1 MHVLEDCSQEN
12 SAIIQH
18 RNIMWFWSIHCQQ
31 NGICGNMRQRSEQED
46 GTRRYRMADAANLP
60 KDVVL
65 GVPILTLTG
74 HYEVNIE
81 NYRGILE
88 YTEQLIRINVRSGQI
103 RITGKSLEINYY
115 TTTDMKITGKVEK
128 IEYS

>member
-1 MHVLEDCSQEN
+1 
-12 SAIIQH
+12 
-18 RNIMWFWSIHCQQ
+18 
-31 NGICGNMRQRSEQED
+31 MRQRSEQED

-88 YTEQLIRINVRSGQI
+88 YTEQLIRINVRGGQI

-115 TTTDMKITGKVEK
+115 TTTDMKITGKIEK

>member
-1 MHVLEDCSQEN
+1 
-12 SAIIQH
+12 
-18 RNIMWFWSIHCQQ
+18 
-31 NGICGNMRQRSEQED
+31 MRQRSEQED
-46 GTRRYRMADAANLP
+46 GTRRYRMADAANLL

>member
-1 MHVLEDCSQEN
+1 
-12 SAIIQH
+12 
-18 RNIMWFWSIHCQQ
+18 
-31 NGICGNMRQRSEQED
+31 MRQRSEQED

-60 KDVVL
+60 KDVEL

-115 TTTDMKITGKVEK
+115 ATTDMKITGKVEK

>member
-1 MHVLEDCSQEN
+1 
-12 SAIIQH
+12 
-18 RNIMWFWSIHCQQ
+18 
-31 NGICGNMRQRSEQED
+31 MRQRSEQED
-46 GTRRYRMADAANLP
+46 GTRRYRMADAANLQ

>member
-1 MHVLEDCSQEN
+1 M
-12 SAIIQH
+12 
-18 RNIMWFWSIHCQQ
+18 CQS
-31 NGICGNMRQRSEQED
+31 SEQVD
-46 GTRRYRMADAANLP
+46 VTRRYGMADAANLP
-60 KDVVL
+60 KDEEL

-88 YTEQLIRINVRSGQI
+88 YTEQLIRINVRSVQI

-115 TTTDMKITGKVEK
+115 STTDMKITGKVEK
-128 IEYS
+128 NEYS

>member
-1 MHVLEDCSQEN
+1 
-12 SAIIQH
+12 
-18 RNIMWFWSIHCQQ
+18 
-31 NGICGNMRQRSEQED
+31 
-46 GTRRYRMADAANLP
+46 MADAANLP
-60 KDVVL
+60 DVVL

>member
-1 MHVLEDCSQEN
+1 
-12 SAIIQH
+12 
-18 RNIMWFWSIHCQQ
+18 
-31 NGICGNMRQRSEQED
+31 
-46 GTRRYRMADAANLP
+46 MADAANLP

-81 NYRGILE
+81 NGILE

>member
-1 MHVLEDCSQEN
+1 MAEV
-12 SAIIQH
+12 
-18 RNIMWFWSIHCQQ
+18 
-31 NGICGNMRQRSEQED
+31 GNV
-46 GTRRYRMADAANLP
+46 T
-60 KDVVL
+60 KDVVM

>member
-1 MHVLEDCSQEN
+1 
-12 SAIIQH
+12 
-18 RNIMWFWSIHCQQ
+18 
-31 NGICGNMRQRSEQED
+31 
-46 GTRRYRMADAANLP
+46 MADAANLQ

>member
-1 MHVLEDCSQEN
+1 
-12 SAIIQH
+12 
-18 RNIMWFWSIHCQQ
+18 
-31 NGICGNMRQRSEQED
+31 MRQRSEQED

-74 HYEVNIE
+74 HYEVN
-81 NYRGILE
+81 
-88 YTEQLIRINVRSGQI
+88 VRSGQI

>member
-1 MHVLEDCSQEN
+1 
-12 SAIIQH
+12 
-18 RNIMWFWSIHCQQ
+18 
-31 NGICGNMRQRSEQED
+31 
-46 GTRRYRMADAANLP
+46 MADVANLP

>member
-1 MHVLEDCSQEN
+1 
-12 SAIIQH
+12 
-18 RNIMWFWSIHCQQ
+18 
-31 NGICGNMRQRSEQED
+31 MRQRSEQED

-60 KDVVL
+60 KDVVP

>member
-1 MHVLEDCSQEN
+1 
-12 SAIIQH
+12 
-18 RNIMWFWSIHCQQ
+18 
-31 NGICGNMRQRSEQED
+31 MRQRSEQED

-88 YTEQLIRINVRSGQI
+88 YTEQLIRINVRGGQI
-103 RITGKSLEINYY
+103 HITGKSLEINYY

>member
-1 MHVLEDCSQEN
+1 
-12 SAIIQH
+12 
-18 RNIMWFWSIHCQQ
+18 
-31 NGICGNMRQRSEQED
+31 
-46 GTRRYRMADAANLP
+46 MADAANLP

-74 HYEVNIE
+74 HYEVN
-81 NYRGILE
+81 NRGILE

>member
-1 MHVLEDCSQEN
+1 
-12 SAIIQH
+12 
-18 RNIMWFWSIHCQQ
+18 
-31 NGICGNMRQRSEQED
+31 
-46 GTRRYRMADAANLP
+46 MADEANLP

>member
-1 MHVLEDCSQEN
+1 
-12 SAIIQH
+12 
-18 RNIMWFWSIHCQQ
+18 
-31 NGICGNMRQRSEQED
+31 MRQRSEQED

-81 NYRGILE
+81 NDRGSLE

>member
-1 MHVLEDCSQEN
+1 
-12 SAIIQH
+12 
-18 RNIMWFWSIHCQQ
+18 
-31 NGICGNMRQRSEQED
+31 MRQRSKQED

-103 RITGKSLEINYY
+103 RITGKSLEINYN

>member
-1 MHVLEDCSQEN
+1 
-12 SAIIQH
+12 
-18 RNIMWFWSIHCQQ
+18 
-31 NGICGNMRQRSEQED
+31 
-46 GTRRYRMADAANLP
+46 MADAANLP

-88 YTEQLIRINVRSGQI
+88 YTEFASQGNHLRS
-103 RITGKSLEINYY
+103 
-115 TTTDMKITGKVEK
+115 TTIQQP
-128 IEYS
+128 I

>member
-1 MHVLEDCSQEN
+1 
-12 SAIIQH
+12 
-18 RNIMWFWSIHCQQ
+18 
-31 NGICGNMRQRSEQED
+31 MRQRSEQED

-65 GVPILTLTG
+65 GVPILPLTG

>member
-1 MHVLEDCSQEN
+1 
-12 SAIIQH
+12 
-18 RNIMWFWSIHCQQ
+18 
-31 NGICGNMRQRSEQED
+31 MRQRSEQED

-81 NYRGILE
+81 NYRILE

>member
-1 MHVLEDCSQEN
+1 
-12 SAIIQH
+12 
-18 RNIMWFWSIHCQQ
+18 
-31 NGICGNMRQRSEQED
+31 MRQRSEQED

-115 TTTDMKITGKVEK
+115 TTTDMKITGKVRK
-128 IEYS
+128 LSILRKG

>member
-1 MHVLEDCSQEN
+1 
-12 SAIIQH
+12 
-18 RNIMWFWSIHCQQ
+18 
-31 NGICGNMRQRSEQED
+31 
-46 GTRRYRMADAANLP
+46 MADAANLP

-65 GVPILTLTG
+65 CFQILTLTG